1 MNKKC
6 ICAAVAVMLSASA
19 AAARTPVM
27 ENAEMFRAV
36 PEQNVVDRPLQLP
49 NPIKEHTYCRCRES
63 GRLHAAYVA
72 A

>member
-36 PEQNVVDRPLQLP
+36 PEQNVVDRPY
-49 NPIKEHTYCRCRES
+49 KGAYEYCRCRES